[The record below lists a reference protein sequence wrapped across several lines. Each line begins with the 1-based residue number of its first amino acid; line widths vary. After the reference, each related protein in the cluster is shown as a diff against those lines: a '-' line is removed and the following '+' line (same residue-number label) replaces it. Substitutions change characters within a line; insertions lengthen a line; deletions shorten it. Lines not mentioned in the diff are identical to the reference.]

1 MNTAMSPAAS
11 TRKLVLKFW
20 VGLDGNSIDP
30 DTEIYRLMDE
40 ITDDEQEEYFVNR
53 LKQPGTHLMGRVSF
67 EGMMRHFPTA
77 TDPVAEVMNQ
87 AEKAVVSSTLRSAGW
102 AGTTILSGDL
112 AEAIAALKAEPG
124 GDIMA
129 HGGTQLARSLIQ
141 LGLVDEYQLWVLPA
155 AAGEGAPL
163 FTGMA
168 HPVALRLVSS
178 TVFPSGILELVYVP
192 AGQQEAPATAA

>member
-1 MNTAMSPAAS
+1 MSAGTTEGMTRGAG

-20 VGLDGNSIDP
+20 IGLDGNSIDP
-30 DTEIYRLMDE
+30 DTEIYQLLEE

-53 LKQPGTHLMGRVSF
+53 LKQPSTHLMGRVSY
-67 EGMMRHFPTA
+67 EGAAQHFPTA
-77 TDPVAEVMNQ
+77 TGPVAEVMRQ
-87 AEKAVVSSTLRSAGW
+87 AEKAVISSTLQTADL
-102 AGTTILSGDL
+102 AGTTILRGDL
-112 AEAIAALKAEPG
+112 PDVIAKLKAEPG

-129 HGGTQLARSLIQ
+129 HGGTRLARSLIQ

-163 FTGMA
+163 FTGLA

-178 TVFPSGILELVYVP
+178 TAFPSGILELVYVP
-192 AGQQEAPATAA
+192 AGS

>member
-1 MNTAMSPAAS
+1 MSAGTAEGRTRGAG

-20 VGLDGNSIDP
+20 IGLDGKSIDP
-30 DTEIYRLMDE
+30 DTEIYQLMEE

-53 LKQPGTHLMGRVSF
+53 LKQPGTHLMGRVSY
-67 EGMMRHFPTA
+67 EGMAQHFPTA
-77 TDPVAEVMNQ
+77 TGPVAEVMKQ
-87 AEKAVVSSTLRSAGW
+87 AEKAVVSSTLRTADW
-102 AGTTILSGDL
+102 ADMILNGDL
-112 AEAIAALKAEPG
+112 ADVVATLKAEPG

-163 FTGMA
+163 FTGLA
-168 HPVALRLVSS
+168 HPLALRLVSS
-178 TVFPSGILELVYVP
+178 TAFPSGILELVYVP
-192 AGQQEAPATAA
+192 ATP